1 MFVAPNINVLF
12 TPYPKTGKNLS
23 GTKRTDKA
31 KNIIKIATTINGN
44 IMAFVLLTFLKP
56 NWFAIRAISINTR
69 QISDVGMSCK

>member
-56 NWFAIRAISINTR
+56 N
-69 QISDVGMSCK
+69 